1 MCTLETRG
9 NIFLLTLTGSTTTTS
24 DDQHRFSP
32 TFITQLR
39 SHLHQIRSTS
49 KPGSVLITTGTGK
62 FFSNG
67 LDLSWAQSNG
77 PSNYLP
83 RLQQMGSDF
92 KQLLTDLLT
101 LPLPTIAAVNG
112 HAAAAGFV
120 FAITHDYVFMRRDRG
135 VLYMSEID
143 IGMTFAD
150 YFMDLLLV
158 KFHGSTKNLRD
169 MVLGGMKI
177 KGEEAVKRG
186 IVDEAHDS
194 VEETV
199 EAAMRLGEKLGSRKW
214 DGGVYCEIRKSVF
227 KGVLP
232 VLGLIEK
239 EIVVARL

>member
-9 NIFLLTLTGSTTTTS
+9 NIFLLTLTGSTTTTG
-24 DDQHRFSP
+24 DDQHR
-32 TFITQLR
+32 
-39 SHLHQIRSTS
+39 
-49 KPGSVLITTGTGK
+49 SVLITTGTGK

-120 FAITHDYVFMRRDRG
+120 FAITHDYVFMRKDRG

-150 YFMDLLLV
+150 YFMDLLL
-158 KFHGSTKNLRD
+158 
-169 MVLGGMKI
+169 
-177 KGEEAVKRG
+177 RG

-227 KGVLP
+227 KGVACSW
-232 VLGLIEK
+232 IS
-239 EIVVARL
+239 